1 MEAIAAFRRARDLW
15 PEDPLVQFNLAHAL
29 LDNGQ
34 RDEAV
39 SLLRVVAA
47 ADAWRDM
54 PAHQQAALVAR
65 GMTPEEFRS
74 RVRAWLEKNAPKP

>member
-1 MEAIAAFRRARDLW
+1 MEAIPAFRRALDLW
-15 PEDPLVQFNLAHAL
+15 PDDPLVQFNLAHAL

-39 SLLRVVAA
+39 SLLRAVVSS
-47 ADAWRDM
+47 DAWRDM
-54 PAHQQAALVAR
+54 PAHQKAALAAR

-74 RVRAWLEKNAPKP
+74 RVQAWLAKNASP